1 MCVFVCVCVCE
12 GRYVCEKSRYAW
24 AQTKLTLG
32 KDLKFS
38 TQAYPKVQSTLNLA
52 KDDHSTEP
60 VYSDWERLLL
70 SLTPN
75 LKNHKVHKETG
86 KYGPFQIRK

>member
-1 MCVFVCVCVCE
+1 MCVFVCVCE
-12 GRYVCEKSRYAW
+12 GRYVRDFKSYAW

-38 TQAYPKVQSTLNLA
+38 TQAYPKAQSTLNLA

-60 VYSDWERLLL
+60 VCNDWER
-70 SLTPN
+70 SPFSQMPN

-86 KYGPFQIRK
+86 K